1 MSFSAWLS
9 WVTSGSAGTKSLK
22 IETAV
27 IVSITISQPINYSQ
41 ATLWSTASN
50 RG

>member
-1 MSFSAWLS
+1 M
-9 WVTSGSAGTKSLK
+9 TSGSAGTKSLK
-22 IETAV
+22 FETAV

-41 ATLWSTASN
+41 ATLRLPASN